1 MDPYDNQSGEA
12 EYEDENIFFEDQE
25 HGRRVVFAEEIE

>member
-12 EYEDENIFFEDQE
+12 EYNDENIFFEDRDC
-25 HGRRVVFAEEIE
+25 GRRVLFAEEIE